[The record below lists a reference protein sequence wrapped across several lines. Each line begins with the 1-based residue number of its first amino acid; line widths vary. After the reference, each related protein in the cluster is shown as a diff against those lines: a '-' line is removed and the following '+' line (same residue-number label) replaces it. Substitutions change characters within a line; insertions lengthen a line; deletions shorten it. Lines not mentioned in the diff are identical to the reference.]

1 MGIIQKFKESQAKRK
16 ERKNL
21 KQFASMFE
29 SIAKLFD
36 SSLLVFD
43 AEKHQ
48 LYIHNTLAD
57 VMLAKGPD
65 GWQHFIENV
74 YMSLAYQQMSG
85 NWEKYFREQEE
96 KAVAKARQQNPKLS
110 LADEQRIR
118 RAARDEVKKD
128 DMGRTVPMEMS
139 FVIIYDRGNQPAD
152 IVAVGHYDAAT
163 ETMDMEEWS
172 RVKAMVNFQNKK
184 PVYGNTIRKK

>member
-1 MGIIQKFKESQAKRK
+1 MGIIQKFKERQAKRK

-57 VMLAKGPD
+57 VMLAKGPE

-74 YMSLAYQQMSG
+74 FMSLAYQQMSG
-85 NWEKYFREQEE
+85 NWDKYFREQEE

-110 LADEQRIR
+110 FADEQRIR

-128 DMGRTVPMEMS
+128 DMGRTAPMEMS

-163 ETMDMEEWS
+163 ETIDMEEWS
-172 RVKAMVNFQNKK
+172 RVKAMVTLQNKK